1 MVDKEQRNPLEF
13 ANVSLLHH
21 NVATI
26 CDKSGHFSLA
36 INDSITIDSLVVSYV
51 GYSKTILPIVGDE
64 FRHIE
69 LSQCPVSL
77 NELHVPVPKKIKKHT
92 IGKKHSSGLVLSV
105 ICDGDSLNPS
115 PTKGET
121 YGFEVHSR
129 KNKSWLTKVGFY
141 IKESYEMMDSMPFR
155 INVYDMRNVKTCP
168 TVDFENVLDK
178 PITFLFTKDKVAD
191 GKYTYILPEPI
202 LLPQEA
208 MIEIEFLENMN
219 GRFFF
224 YKGNMVGKSTWTK
237 SYGVKMWDKCPFST
251 PFFIEYMETID

>member
-1 MVDKEQRNPLEF
+1 MQRHYRLMRRCWRVMWLIRSKEI
-13 ANVSLLHH
+13 LL
-21 NVATI
+21 NLQMSVCSITMWQLSATNQVTF
-26 CDKSGHFSLA
+26 HLA

-129 KNKSWLTKVGFY
+129 KNKSWLTKC
-141 IKESYEMMDSMPFR
+141 R
-155 INVYDMRNVKTCP
+155 
-168 TVDFENVLDK
+168 
-178 PITFLFTKDKVAD
+178 
-191 GKYTYILPEPI
+191 
-202 LLPQEA
+202 
-208 MIEIEFLENMN
+208 
-219 GRFFF
+219 
-224 YKGNMVGKSTWTK
+224 
-237 SYGVKMWDKCPFST
+237 
-251 PFFIEYMETID
+251 